1 MDISIYYTKEEILN
15 TKPHFN
21 YVDNGTDLYLHQID
35 GEFKIYKKLYILKN
49 NATELTEIY
58 VELNVYMVIVA
69 HLRNSKT
76 RWLNVLDAYVF
87 YNIKDYFECLEE
99 ANKNR
104 LF

>member
-1 MDISIYYTKEEILN
+1 MDPKLYYTKEELMAI
-15 TKPHFN
+15 PHFN

-35 GEFKIYKKLYILKN
+35 GEFVIYKKLHILKKD
-49 NATELTEIY
+49 ASELTEIY
-58 VELNVYMVIVA
+58 VELKVYMIIVA

-76 RWLNVLDAYVF
+76 RWVNLLDAYVF

>member
-1 MDISIYYTKEEILN
+1 MDKSIYYTKEEILN

-21 YVDNGTDLYLHQID
+21 YVDNGTNLYLHQKD
-35 GEFKIYKKLYILKN
+35 GNFEIYKKLFLLKPN
-49 NATELTEIY
+49 VSELTEIY
-58 VELNVYMVIVA
+58 VELKVYMVIVA

-87 YNIKDYFECLEE
+87 YNIKDYFECLDE